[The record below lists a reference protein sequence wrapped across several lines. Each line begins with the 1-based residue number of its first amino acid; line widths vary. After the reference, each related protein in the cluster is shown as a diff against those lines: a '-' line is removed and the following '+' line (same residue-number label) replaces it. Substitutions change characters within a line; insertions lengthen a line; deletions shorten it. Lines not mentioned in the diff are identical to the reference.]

1 MSKRRLK
8 AAELSE
14 NKEEKDS
21 ANQAL
26 LLPEGLRIAGDDSS
40 SSSSED
46 DALTDSEEESES
58 DSQLEF
64 SDQGKPMHLEV
75 GLLTLRFPLPYD
87 SFQYVHGQN

>member
-1 MSKRRLK
+1 MVPMSKRRLK

-14 NKEEKDS
+14 IQEEKDS

-26 LLPEGLRIAGDDSS
+26 LLPEGLRIADDDSS

-46 DALTDSEEESES
+46 NALTDSEEESES

-64 SDQGKPMHLEV
+64 SDQGKHLHLEV
-75 GLLTLRFPLPYD
+75 GLLIWVLLSYD
-87 SFQYVHGQN
+87 LF